1 MKQEKLENDW
11 TEQLRK
17 KLADHEEPAPADLW
31 EQIEARMAK
40 LEAEKRQPVRRLPLW
55 GKWVAAAVFAG
66 MLVCNTYLMWM
77 IGCEGTTENTAQ
89 QEFAQSNAPAE
100 SQKAPIPSGKEE
112 VKTKAHETPILVA
125 QTKTKP
131 SITVPAVPQIEPE
144 NLAVVKDSMP
154 EMAAATVDSVEH
166 G

>member
-55 GKWVAAAVFAG
+55 GKWVAAAAFAG

-77 IGCEGTTENTAQ
+77 IL
-89 QEFAQSNAPAE
+89 
-100 SQKAPIPSGKEE
+100 I
-112 VKTKAHETPILVA
+112 
-125 QTKTKP
+125 
-131 SITVPAVPQIEPE
+131 
-144 NLAVVKDSMP
+144 
-154 EMAAATVDSVEH
+154 
-166 G
+166 